1 MLQTDI
7 GENMYNSK
15 QGTNLPQITRYQS
28 YITLFLH
35 LESEQTLTV
44 I

>member
-15 QGTNLPQITRYQS
+15 QGPNLAQITRYQILY
-28 YITLFLH
+28 YIVLH
-35 LESEQTLTV
+35 LELEQTLTV